1 MLKMH
6 FLHDRY
12 LNFSN
17 LNLFQR
23 KKMENDIIP
32 EDPKGIKRCSE
43 NDEIIDVKRCKNDTQ
58 ENR

>member
-1 MLKMH
+1 MH

-23 KKMENDIIP
+23 KKMENNIIP
-32 EDPKGIKRCSE
+32 EDPKGIKRYSE
-43 NDEIIDVKRCKNDTQ
+43 IDEIIDVKRCKNDTN
-58 ENR
+58 ETR

>member
-1 MLKMH
+1 
-6 FLHDRY
+6 
-12 LNFSN
+12 
-17 LNLFQR
+17 
-23 KKMENDIIP
+23 MENDIIP